1 MNHEHHHGQPGSSEH
16 TKSSACC
23 HHNSMSRQKTEMLVS
38 VPEEA
43 TYTCP
48 MHPEIRQ
55 SNPGDCPIC
64 GMALEPVIV
73 LTSSKPNDEYL
84 DMRRRFWLALILT
97 LPVFF
102 MEMSGHWL
110 GHGSSTKISIW
121 VQMILATPV
130 VLWCG
135 WPFFQRGLKSL
146 KTHHLNMFTL
156 ISIGIGV
163 SWSYSIVATL
173 FPGLFPLAFR
183 NEKDIVAVYFEAA
196 AVITTLVLLGQVLE
210 LKAREQTGSAIRSL
224 LKLAP
229 ASAHRI
235 IDGGKEEEVILNE
248 VHQGD
253 LLRVRPG
260 EKIPVDG
267 EVVEGSSHVD
277 ESMIT
282 GEPMPVAKEVGAKV
296 IGATINQTG
305 SFLMKALHIG
315 SDSMLSRIVQM
326 VSDAQRSRAPIQHL
340 ADTVAGWFVPI
351 VLIISVLSFIVW
363 TIYGPQPSFS
373 YGLIAAVSVLII
385 ACPCALGLAT
395 PMSIMVGIGQGAK
408 SGILIKNAEALE
420 NMEKVQILVV
430 DKTGTLTE
438 GHPKLTR
445 IIMVEGFQ
453 EDELLSLA
461 AAVESNSEHPL
472 ANAIVSAAKE
482 KNINQTPVSN
492 FDAPTG
498 KGVTGIVNNHH
509 VAVGTTRLMEDLRI
523 NYEVLFSQANTLRS
537 EGSTVMFLA
546 VDKKL
551 AALLVVEDPI
561 KANSSTVIHEL
572 QNIGIE
578 VIMLTGDSKKTAE
591 AVAVKLGIKQVF
603 AEVMPEDKGRLINTL
618 KGKNLLVAMAG
629 DGVNDAP
636 ALATADIGI
645 AMGTGTDVAIESA
658 GITLLHGDLSG
669 IVKARRLSKATMNNI
684 RQNLFFAFIYN
695 MLGVPFAAGV
705 LYPITGL
712 LLSPIIAAAAM
723 SLSSV
728 SVIVNALRLRWSHD
742 NSASKYS

>member
-1 MNHEHHHGQPGSSEH
+1 MKHEHHHDQTRKSEPA
-16 TKSSACC
+16 KSSVCC
-23 HHNSMSRQKTEMLVS
+23 HHESTSIHQTAPDS
-38 VPEEA
+38 EEVI
-43 TYTCP
+43 YTCP

-55 SNPGDCPIC
+55 SAPGDCPIC
-64 GMALEPVIV
+64 GMALEPIMVP
-73 LTSSKPNDEYL
+73 TSNKPNYEYH
-84 DMRRRFWLALILT
+84 DMRRRFWLALLLT
-97 LPVFF
+97 LPVVI
-102 MEMSGHWL
+102 MEMGGHWV
-110 GHGSSTKISIW
+110 GQGISSKIAIW
-121 VQMILATPV
+121 IQLILATPV

-135 WPFFQRGLKSL
+135 WPFFQRGLKSI
-146 KTHHLNMFTL
+146 KTRHLNMFTL
-156 ISIGIGV
+156 ISIGIAV
-163 SWSYSIVATL
+163 AWSYSMVAAILPAL
-173 FPGLFPLAFR
+173 FPIAFR
-183 NEKDIVAVYFEAA
+183 NQNGLVAVYFESA
-196 AVITTLVLLGQVLE
+196 AVITTLVLFGQVLE
-210 LKAREQTGSAIRSL
+210 LKAREQTGAAIRAL

-235 IDGGKEEEVILNE
+235 IKNGSEEEVKLDE
-248 VHQGD
+248 VQLGD

-267 EVVEGSSHVD
+267 VIVEGHSHVD

-282 GEPMPVAKEVGAKV
+282 GEPMPVAKEIGTKV

-305 SFLMKALHIG
+305 SFVMKALHIG
-315 SDSMLSRIVQM
+315 SDTMLSRIVQM
-326 VSDAQRSRAPIQHL
+326 VSEAQRSRAPIQRL
-340 ADTVAGWFVPI
+340 ADTVAGWFVPV
-351 VLIISVLSFIVW
+351 VLLVAVVSFLVW
-363 TIYGPQPSFS
+363 AIYGPQPSFS

-445 IIMVEGFQ
+445 IVTADGFQ
-453 EDELLSLA
+453 EAEVLALA

-472 ANAIVSAAKE
+472 ANAIVNAAKA
-482 KNINQTPVSN
+482 KNIVLTEVSK

-498 KGVTGIVNNHH
+498 KGVTGIVNGHH
-509 VAVGTTRLMEDLRI
+509 VVLGTTKLMQEYGAS
-523 NYEVLFSQANTLRS
+523 NEVLSFQADTLRA
-537 EGSTVMFLA
+537 EGATVIFLA
-546 VDKKL
+546 VDKEI

-561 KANSSTVIHEL
+561 KESTPAAIHAL
-572 QNIGIE
+572 QNMGIE
-578 VIMLTGDSKKTAE
+578 VIMLTGDSKKTGE
-591 AVAVKLGIKQVF
+591 AVAAKLGIKRVM
-603 AEVMPEDKGRLINTL
+603 AEVMPADKGGLVKEL
-618 KGKNLLVAMAG
+618 KGKGLVVAMAG

-636 ALATADIGI
+636 ALATADVGI

-658 GITLLHGDLSG
+658 GITLLYGDLGG

-684 RQNLFFAFIYN
+684 RQNLFFAFVYN
-695 MLGVPFAAGV
+695 ILGVPIAAGV
-705 LYPITGL
+705 FYPITGL

-728 SVIVNALRLRWSHD
+728 SVITNALRLRWTPLQTL
-742 NSASKYS
+742 NKG

>member
-1 MNHEHHHGQPGSSEH
+1 MKHEHHHDQTESVGHSQSTSR
-16 TKSSACC
+16 C
-23 HHNSMSRQKTEMLVS
+23 HHHSNDMHKTEMLA
-38 VPEEA
+38 PESGNGI
-43 TYTCP
+43 YTCP
-48 MHPEIRQ
+48 MHLEIRQ
-55 SNPGDCPIC
+55 SSPGNCPIC
-64 GMALEPVIV
+64 GMALEPVLV
-73 LTSSKPNDEYL
+73 AATTEPSPEYR
-84 DMRRRFWLALILT
+84 DMLRRFWLALILT

-102 MEMSGHWL
+102 MEMRGHWQ
-110 GHGSSTKISIW
+110 GHGVSTQVSIW
-121 VQMILATPV
+121 IQMILATPV

-146 KTHHLNMFTL
+146 KTRHLNMFTL

-163 SWSYSIVATL
+163 AWSYSMVATL
-173 FPGLFPLAFR
+173 FPGIFPLPFR
-183 NEKDIVAVYFEAA
+183 NEKGLVAVYFEAA

-210 LKAREQTGSAIRSL
+210 LKAREQTGSAIRAL

-229 ASAHRI
+229 ANAHRI
-235 IDGGKEEEVILNE
+235 MKEGNEEEVTLNA
-248 VHQGD
+248 VHIGD
-253 LLRVRPG
+253 LLRIRPG

-267 EVVEGSSHVD
+267 EVVEGHSHVD

-282 GEPMPVAKEVGAKV
+282 GEPMPVDKEIGAKV

-305 SFLMKALHIG
+305 SFVMKALHIG
-315 SDSMLSRIVQM
+315 SDTMLSRIVQM
-326 VSDAQRSRAPIQHL
+326 VSDAQRSRAPIQRV

-351 VLIISVLSFIVW
+351 VLLIAILSFIVW
-363 TIYGPQPSFS
+363 AIYGPQPSFS

-445 IIMVEGFQ
+445 IITAEGFE
-453 EDELLSLA
+453 EDEVLALA

-472 ANAIVSAAKE
+472 ANAILKTAKE
-482 KNINQTPVSN
+482 KKIVQFAVSN
-492 FDAPTG
+492 FNAPTG
-498 KGVTGIVNNHH
+498 KGVTGLVSGRQ
-509 VAVGTTRLMEDLRI
+509 VALGTTRLMEEFGASNEDL
-523 NYEVLFSQANTLRS
+523 FAQADSLRAA
-537 EGSTVMFLA
+537 GATVMFLA
-546 VDKKL
+546 VNKKL

-561 KANSSTVIHEL
+561 KESTSTAIHEL
-572 QNIGIE
+572 QNMGIE
-578 VIMLTGDSKKTAE
+578 VIMLTGDNKKTGE
-591 AVAVKLGIKQVF
+591 AVAAKLGIKQVI
-603 AEVMPEDKGRLINTL
+603 AEVLPADKSRHVSAL
-618 KGKNLLVAMAG
+618 KAKGFVVAMAG

-645 AMGTGTDVAIESA
+645 AMGSGTDVAIESA

-669 IVKARRLSKATMNNI
+669 IVKARNLSKATMRNI

-695 MLGVPFAAGV
+695 MLGVPVAAGV

-728 SVIVNALRLRWSHD
+728 SVIMNALRLRLR
-742 NSASKYS
+742 